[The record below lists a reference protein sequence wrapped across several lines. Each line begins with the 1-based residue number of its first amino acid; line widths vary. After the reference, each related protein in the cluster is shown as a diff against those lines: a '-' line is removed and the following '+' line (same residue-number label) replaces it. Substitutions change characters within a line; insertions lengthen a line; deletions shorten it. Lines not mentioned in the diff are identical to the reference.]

1 MQGNRGIMLLYEY
14 KSLPFG
20 MQSNDS
26 PDNQANSSF
35 DARYST
41 ESEQGSR
48 IRRLNLKNARMM
60 RLINQQSQVFV
71 RFSLLESL
79 KADSWNVG
87 DKVRELLLEV
97 LTLI

>member
-20 MQSNDS
+20 MQGNDS

-41 ESEQGSR
+41 EREQGSR

-60 RLINQQSQVFV
+60 RLINQQSQVFAW
-71 RFSLLESL
+71 FSLLESL
-79 KADSWNVG
+79 KADSWNVR